1 MKILAIRI
9 KNLASLEGNT
19 EIDFTAEPLCSA
31 GIFAITGATGA
42 GKSTILDALCLALYG
57 KTPRYLQAKEAGIE
71 IKDVQGSTLS
81 QGDVRSIL
89 RDGTAEGFAEVDFVG
104 IDGHHYRA
112 NWNVRRARNK
122 ADGSMQSDSVTLKN
136 ITSNIEIPGRKQETL
151 NEIARLVGLNFEQFT
166 RSVLLA
172 QGDFTA
178 FMKANR
184 DEKSS
189 LLEKLTGTHI
199 YSEISK
205 KIYEKYKFEEV
216 QLRDLNFR
224 REGIITL
231 TEEELKVLSD
241 DQEILETQIKN
252 LEKDIEKLTSEISWH
267 EQLAK
272 LKTSHDEANTTL
284 QLAIEAKTLALPRS
298 KKLLLAEQ
306 VQQTRTW
313 ADALKHTQQQH
324 AEKTTAFTAL
334 KATITTLQEQKEHLE
349 AQLKL
354 AENRLAE
361 KNKALTDALPLLE
374 QAKKLDILLTE
385 KKEQV
390 EKLKEDAENASE
402 ANTKHQ
408 TTLTAKEDEYSN
420 LEVQIKTITDWKTEN
435 KDRSPIAEN
444 KDLILSK
451 LQDAQKLLA
460 IVQTSATNLIQLQ
473 GQIETNEAQ
482 KTLIESNWQQQ
493 SDGLENLKKSYDV
506 HSKELLLIPIENI
519 NLDKSETDQKV
530 ENTIKAQAH
539 WQIFFSSQ
547 TELETLNQKLLKDQS
562 DYKTKQEALQKL
574 TTQLPLEKSQKDTA
588 YQILQQARVA
598 SAENVETLREALI
611 DNEPC
616 PVCGST
622 AHPYVVHN
630 PQLKNVL
637 AQLEKTYQEKEQSY
651 LASYSLHNGLEQESN
666 TLQQA
671 IQRQKEEIKSKQ
683 SALETKKQV
692 WEQFDHA
699 IDSQAIADAKK
710 AEWIEE
716 KLQSLKIRQ
725 ADLLVQI
732 QSHTGKILQLEIAK
746 TQIDQLKEN
755 ISSLANQIKDIQSK
769 LSVYHEQQ
777 SGNRKERDKAT
788 TDLNGVEQLLS
799 PYFTASDWME
809 NWKSTPLAFVERI
822 DSFAKKWKEN
832 TEKLEQYY
840 HQKAALEATLKE
852 LENQAKSLSSEVS
865 KKTEAYLAQ
874 HNVHLDL
881 IQKRTAIFAGQP
893 ADETEAQLKQSI
905 TEAQQQFEKLKG
917 NQQQLN
923 IDSTKANTQ
932 KEELTS
938 TLTALETD
946 TQKIVQKIQ
955 DWLSEYNQKNDQS
968 LNIDAL
974 NQLLALSINWIN
986 TERTALQTIEEEVAK
1001 ATTILAERKQAFDR
1015 HKQNNESGRP
1025 LEELETLNAVA
1036 KSDLE
1041 QRKHKKG
1048 ENSFRLQQ
1056 DQVNNN
1062 SIGDLLKNI
1071 QVQAAVTENWSKLNE
1086 IIGSADGKK
1095 FRQIAQEYTLDVLL
1109 GYANI
1114 HLQAL
1119 TSRYKIE
1126 RIPASLG
1133 LQVLDQDMGDEVR
1146 TVYSL
1151 SGGESF
1157 LVSLALALG
1166 LASLSSSR
1174 MKVESLFIDEG
1185 FGSLDPTTLNIAM
1198 DALERLHNQG
1208 RKVGVIS
1215 HVQEMTERIPVQIKV
1230 SKQQSGKSKAEVLGN

>member
-42 GKSTILDALCLALYG
+42 GKSTILDAICLALYG
-57 KTPRYLQAKEAGIE
+57 KTPRYLQAKETGID
-71 IKDVQGSTLS
+71 IFDVQGSTLS

-104 IDGHHYRA
+104 IDGQHYRA
-112 NWNVRRARNK
+112 TWSVRRARNK
-122 ADGSMQSDSVTLKN
+122 VEGSMQADLITLKN
-136 ITSNIEIPGRKQETL
+136 ITSNVDISGKKQETL
-151 NEIARLVGLNFEQFT
+151 NEIVRLVGLNFDQFT

-178 FMKANR
+178 FMKASK

-205 KIYEKYKFEEV
+205 KIYEKYRFEEV
-216 QLRDLNFR
+216 QLRDLNLR
-224 REGIITL
+224 KEGIITL
-231 TEEELKVLSD
+231 TEEEIKALSD

-252 LEKDIEKLTSEISWH
+252 LEKDIEKLTSEISWR

-272 LKTSHDEANTTL
+272 LQTGHDGANTSL

-298 KKLLLAEQ
+298 QKLLLVEQ
-306 VQQTRTW
+306 AQQTRTW
-313 ADALKHTQQQH
+313 VDALKHTQQQH
-324 AEKTTAFTAL
+324 TEKTIAFTAL
-334 KATITTLQEQKEHLE
+334 KATIINLQEQKEHLE
-349 AQLKL
+349 VQLKL

-361 KNKALTDALPLLE
+361 KNKTLTDTLPLLE
-374 QAKKLDILLTE
+374 QAKKLDTLLIE

-390 EKLKEDAENASE
+390 EKFKEEAENTSE
-402 ANTKHQ
+402 TNTKHQ
-408 TTLTAKEDEYSN
+408 TALTAKQDEYSN
-420 LEVQIKTITDWKTEN
+420 LEAQIKTITDWKSEK

-451 LQDAQKLLA
+451 LEDAQKLLT
-460 IVQTSATNLIQLQ
+460 ILQTSATNLIQVKH
-473 GQIETNEAQ
+473 QIETNEAQ
-482 KTLIESNWQQQ
+482 KILIESKWQEQ
-493 SDGLENLKKSYDV
+493 SEGLGKLKKSYDAQ
-506 HSKELLLIPIENI
+506 SKELLLIPIENL
-519 NLDKSETDQKV
+519 NLDKAETDQKV

-539 WQIFFSSQ
+539 WQVFFGSQ
-547 TELETLNQKLLKDQS
+547 TELETLNQKQLKDQS
-562 DYKTKQEALQKL
+562 DYQTKQQALQTL
-574 TTQLPLEKSQKDTA
+574 TTQLPVEKAQKDTA

-622 AHPYVVHN
+622 AHPYVVYN

-637 AQLEKTYQEKEQSY
+637 SQLEKTYQEKEQSY
-651 LASYSLHNGLEQESN
+651 LASYSIHNALEQEGN
-666 TLQQA
+666 MLQQT
-671 IQRQKEEIKSKQ
+671 IQRQNEDIKSKQ
-683 SALETKKQV
+683 SALKTKKQA
-692 WEQFDHA
+692 WEQFDIA
-699 IDSQAIADAKK
+699 VDSQAVADAKK

-732 QSHTGKILQLEIAK
+732 QAHTDKKLQLEIAK
-746 TQIDQLKEN
+746 TQIDQLKES

-777 SGNRKERDKAT
+777 SSNRKEQDKAT

-809 NWKSTPLAFVERI
+809 NWKSTPIDFVELI
-822 DSFAKKWKEN
+822 DTFAKKWKEN
-832 TEKLEQYY
+832 TEKLEQYN
-840 HQKAALEATLKE
+840 HQKAAFEATLKE
-852 LENQAKSLSSEVS
+852 LENQAKNLSSEVT
-865 KKTEAYLAQ
+865 KKTEVYLAQ
-874 HNVHLDL
+874 HNIHLGL
-881 IQKRTAIFAGQP
+881 TRQRNAIFAGQP
-893 ADETEAQLKQSI
+893 ADETEAQIKQAI
-905 TEAQQQFEKLKG
+905 TEGQQQLEKLKG

-938 TLTALETD
+938 TLTTLETEA
-946 TQKIVQKIQ
+946 QKIVQKMQ
-955 DWLSEYNQKNDQS
+955 DWLNDFNQKNNQS
-968 LNIDAL
+968 LSIDTL
-974 NQLLALSINWIN
+974 NQLLTLSIDWIN
-986 TERTALQTIEEEVAK
+986 TERAALQTIEEKVTK
-1001 ATTILAERKQAFDR
+1001 ATTIVAERKQAFDS
-1015 HKQNNESGRP
+1015 HKQNGISERP
-1025 LEELETLNAVA
+1025 LEELKTLNAVA

-1041 QRKHKKG
+1041 QKNHKKG
-1048 ENSFRLQQ
+1048 ENSFHLQQ
-1056 DQVNNN
+1056 DEANKKR
-1062 SIGDLLKNI
+1062 IGDLLKDI
-1071 QVQAAVTENWSKLNE
+1071 ASQATITENWSKLNE

-1126 RIPASLG
+1126 RIPTSLG
-1133 LQVLDQDMGDEVR
+1133 LQVVDQDMADEVR

-1185 FGSLDPTTLNIAM
+1185 FGSLDPATLNIAM

-1230 SKQQSGKSKAEVLGN
+1230 SKMQSGKSMVVVVGY